1 MAADIAVPKTQL
13 FVGAVVRRRDE
24 ILLVRQAAGHS
35 LAGQWTV
42 PWGRVDAGE
51 SPMAAVIREIREEAG
66 VEAVVEA
73 LLGVQELPEP
83 QRGGVA
89 LVYLCKHV
97 GGDLI
102 PQDTE
107 TDAAR
112 YYSASAFRSLS
123 EMKEAWSDWLVRRAF
138 SGQLT
143 PILSDPTNP
152 LQATGAF
159 L

>member
-1 MAADIAVPKTQL
+1 MTNTEL
-13 FVGAVVRRRDE
+13 FVGAVVKRDDE
-24 ILLVRQAAGHS
+24 VLLVRQSPGHP
-35 LAGQWTV
+35 LAGQWTI

-51 SPMAAVIREIREEAG
+51 SPSAAALREIREEAG
-66 VEAVVEA
+66 VEAVVQG

-89 LVYLCKHV
+89 LVYLCSHV

-102 PQDTE
+102 PTDRE

-112 YYSASAFRSLS
+112 YYSVAALDALR
-123 EMKEAWSDWLVRRAF
+123 ENKEPWSYWLVRRIFAGAF
-138 SGQLT
+138 TLT
-143 PILSDPTNP
+143 RCDSTNP
-152 LQATGAF
+152 LQTQGAF

>member
-1 MAADIAVPKTQL
+1 MPKTEL
-13 FVGAVVRRRDE
+13 FVGAVVRRDDE
-24 ILLVRQAAGHS
+24 ILLVRQSVGHS

-51 SPMAAVIREIREEAG
+51 SPMSAAIREVREEAG
-66 VEAVVEA
+66 VQASVEG

-83 QRGGVA
+83 HQGGVA
-89 LVYLCKHV
+89 LVYLCKHLS
-97 GGDLI
+97 GDLV

-112 YYSASAFRSLS
+112 YYSASAFHSLH
-123 EMKEAWSDWLVRRAF
+123 EKKEPWSDWLVQRVF
-138 SGQLT
+138 SGKLT
-143 PILSDPTNP
+143 LTQSDSTNP
-152 LQATGAF
+152 LQVWGAF